1 MQNPKERYKTA
12 RAFKVAIA
20 DRITAFARSSGEP
33 HQDLYRRI
41 AIDRFLARIDWSKWM
56 AKGGYVLQ
64 RRLPQARRT
73 KDLDLSTFDSSFI
86 GIDQTAKEDA
96 LLEDLQLSARNDVD
110 DYFQFEVS
118 RDRTLDGFGKGGLRC
133 VVRCLID
140 SELWS
145 TFQVDAVVQDETVFE
160 NEEVRGDDFL
170 EFAGLEPL
178 KLQVPIK
185 EEVFAEKLHAYT
197 FPREN
202 ENTRVKDILDLMLL
216 VKDGL
221 DTVKVAKAL
230 KGVFAIRST
239 HQLPESLPAPPAS
252 WSKIYAE
259 LIRDTE
265 VSHSLKESYETV
277 AAFFTDALAD

>member
-12 RAFKVAIA
+12 RSFKVAIA
-20 DRITAFARSSGEP
+20 DRITSLARNSGEP
-33 HQDLYRRI
+33 YQDLYRRI

-73 KDLDLSTFDSSFI
+73 KDLDLSTFDSRFI
-86 GIDQTAKEDA
+86 GVDQKAKENA
-96 LLEDLQLSARNDVD
+96 LLEELQSSARNDAD

-118 RDRTLDGFGKGGLRC
+118 RDKPLDGFGKGGLRC

-145 TFQVDAVVQDETVFE
+145 TFQIDAIVQDETVFE
-160 NEEVRGDDFL
+160 SEEVQGDTFL
-170 EFAGLEPL
+170 QFAGLEPL
-178 KLQVPIK
+178 RLQVPIK

-221 DTVKVAKAL
+221 DSAKVAKAL
-230 KGVFAIRST
+230 KGVFAIRGT
-239 HQLPESLPAPPAS
+239 HELPEILSPPPAS
-252 WSKIYAE
+252 WAKVYGE

-265 VSHSLKESYETV
+265 IGYGLDESFETV
-277 AAFFTDALAD
+277 SAFFRKATEH